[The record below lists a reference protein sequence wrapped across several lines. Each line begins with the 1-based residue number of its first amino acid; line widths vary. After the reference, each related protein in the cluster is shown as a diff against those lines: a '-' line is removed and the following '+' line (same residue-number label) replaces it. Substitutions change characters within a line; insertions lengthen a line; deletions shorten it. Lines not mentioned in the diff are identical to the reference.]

1 MGTTQMKNY
10 QTFIDNAKQ
19 ASETMYQDGVAEDR
33 LAFRVGMLEA
43 YIKGLCDIINE
54 YEQEIDKV
62 TERFIG

>member
-1 MGTTQMKNY
+1 MKNP

-19 ASETMYQDGVAEDR
+19 ASDVMYRDGKAEDR

-62 TERFIG
+62 TARLDK

>member
-1 MGTTQMKNY
+1 MKNP

-19 ASETMYQDGVAEDR
+19 ASDVMYRDGKAEDR

-62 TERFIG
+62 TAHFDK